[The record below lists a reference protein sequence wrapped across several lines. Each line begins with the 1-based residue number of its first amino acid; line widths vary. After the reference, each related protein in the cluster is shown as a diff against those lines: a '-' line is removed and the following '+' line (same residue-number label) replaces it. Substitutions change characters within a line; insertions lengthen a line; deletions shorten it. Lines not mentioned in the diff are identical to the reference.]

1 MQSLL
6 FWMVFPF
13 ETFWNL
19 DLLHVTRAAALRRLW
34 NELPGPPFVAE
45 RVGRGKG
52 TILVT

>member
-1 MQSLL
+1 MLL
-6 FWMVFPF
+6 VQQKHLAHLFS
-13 ETFWNL
+13 
-19 DLLHVTRAAALRRLW
+19 TRAAALRRVW